1 MKQFWKWFG
10 IAMLIGFAALLLL
23 PVFGKTA
30 VRGLQTKNL
39 SNAKQLGLAA
49 RQFAED
55 HDGRFPMQLS
65 EIVPDYLDANQS
77 DYLLF
82 AAKLGDE
89 ENPRLK
95 YDWLYFGAGFD
106 DKNPPPLLI
115 AFPLAFRDDKK
126 QKRIVIYADGSGWI
140 VNEEEYQAE
149 LRKTIEAMHKKFD
162 AAKPPP

>member
-1 MKQFWKWFG
+1 
-10 IAMLIGFAALLLL
+10 MLIGIAAMLLL
-23 PVFGKTA
+23 PVFGRTA

-39 SNAKQLGLAA
+39 SNAKQLGTAS

-55 HDGRFPMQLS
+55 NNGRFPTHLS

-77 DYLLF
+77 ENVLY
-82 AAKLGDE
+82 AAKVGDE

-115 AFPLAFRDDKK
+115 ASPLAFRDDKK
-126 QKRIVIYADGSGWI
+126 QKRIVINADGSGGI
-140 VNEEEYQAE
+140 VSEEEYQTE
-149 LRKTIEAMHKKFD
+149 LHKTIEAMHQRFD
-162 AAKPPP
+162 AAKPAP